1 MMRRPSE
8 ALTKADAEMPILL
21 SLMDL
26 YIHSRHR
33 DGRRTIR
40 AFSFGKAPCRA
51 GTATVEGTFAQ
62 VNQSAALP
70 FTTRSRPRR

>member
-21 SLMDL
+21 FAPPS
-26 YIHSRHR
+26 
-33 DGRRTIR
+33 GRRTIR

-70 FTTRSRPRR
+70 FTTRSRPHR